1 MSLRL
6 AFGVVALTVLLLFY
20 FEAYRTSRSGYSR
33 WWFASMA
40 SFLASSGVFILEG
53 TSQQFW
59 ATPVGCALMV
69 LGVSCAWGAARSLRD
84 APIRR
89 WQVAAGPVVTAIA
102 SAADDPGNDVWA
114 GGVVYLF
121 LSALMFGLSAVEMW
135 RAGPSNTG
143 ARVPVLLASWLAF
156 AFFSARWVVFVV
168 DGPDGV
174 AFTRYVGT
182 PTTTIVSL
190 IFLVVVSFSMSMVSN
205 EMSTADLRLRATH
218 DGLTGLLNRT
228 EFLRLAADVGRGRRR
243 AEESSALILADLD
256 HFKQLNDTHGHQ
268 AGDRAL
274 QAFARACKDTVR
286 SSDLVSRY
294 GGEEFIVLLPRT
306 DLDRAEQ
313 VTGEISRRF
322 AETDVAV
329 GVWMPTVSYGIVATE
344 PGVPMSESISAA
356 DRALYLAKTRG
367 RDQAVRGA

>member
-6 AFGVVALTVLLLFY
+6 AFGVVACTVLLLFY

-33 WWFASMA
+33 WWFASMV

-53 TSQQFW
+53 TSQQVW
-59 ATPVGCALMV
+59 ATPLGCALMV

-89 WQVAAGPVVTAIA
+89 WQVAAGPIVTAVA
-102 SAADDPGNDVWA
+102 SAVDDPGHDVWA
-114 GGVVYLF
+114 GGGVYLF
-121 LSALMFGLSAVEMW
+121 SSALMFGLSAVEMW

-156 AFFSARWVVFVV
+156 AFFSARWVVFAV

-190 IFLVVVSFSMSMVSN
+190 VFLVVVSFSMSMVSN

-218 DGLTGLLNRT
+218 DGLTGLLDRT
-228 EFLRLAADVGRGRRR
+228 EFLRLAAVVGQSGR
-243 AEESSALILADLD
+243 AGESNALILADLD

-274 QAFARACKDTVR
+274 QAFARACKETVR

-313 VTGEISRRF
+313 VTREISRRF
-322 AETDVAV
+322 AETDVSA
-329 GVWMPTVSYGIVATE
+329 GASMPTVSYGLVATS
-344 PGVPMSESISAA
+344 PDVALAESISAA
-356 DRALYLAKTRG
+356 DTALYLAKTQG
-367 RDQAVRGA
+367 RNQAVRGV